1 MNCDFF
7 HLQYTT
13 NWHYRLYKTV
23 ILKIEKVSN
32 EIYIVG
38 SKRNSKVRIKIPTLY
53 KTSPTTTSPHK
64 TQILM

>member
-13 NWHYRLYKTV
+13 NWHYRLYKIV

-38 SKRNSKVRIKIPTLY
+38 SKRNSKVGTKIPTLY

-64 TQILM
+64 TQIFM